1 MHLLNLDSNL
11 LLFGRD
17 RDFHPLWQWQ
27 QRQLLRA
34 QAHNYVY
41 NRSSRFFQLFNDIE
55 RLLYS
60 SSDSSSCG
68 QSVFFINTTCIK
80 MSRRSMRVGP
90 QSTFV
95 YMYTQVVVREEQC
108 SEMIQNRNQLQRE
121 SQTIWLGKKK
131 GFNLC

>member
-17 RDFHPLWQWQ
+17 RDFHPLWQWQWQ

-55 RLLYS
+55 RLYS
-60 SSDSSSCG
+60 HIATERAPLVAKVC
-68 QSVFFINTTCIK
+68 FL
-80 MSRRSMRVGP
+80 
-90 QSTFV
+90 STPHA
-95 YMYTQVVVREEQC
+95 
-108 SEMIQNRNQLQRE
+108 
-121 SQTIWLGKKK
+121 
-131 GFNLC
+131 

>member
-11 LLFGRD
+11 LLFGRETVI
-17 RDFHPLWQWQ
+17 FIHCGNGCNIS
-27 QRQLLRA
+27 
-34 QAHNYVY
+34 NYSVPEHHSSSTTMY
-41 NRSSRFFQLFNDIE
+41 TNRSSRFFQLFNDIE
-55 RLLYS
+55 RLYS
-60 SSDSSSCG
+60 HIARVSSSCG

-108 SEMIQNRNQLQRE
+108 SEMIQIEISYRE
-121 SQTIWLGKKK
+121 NHRQFVLI
-131 GFNLC
+131 